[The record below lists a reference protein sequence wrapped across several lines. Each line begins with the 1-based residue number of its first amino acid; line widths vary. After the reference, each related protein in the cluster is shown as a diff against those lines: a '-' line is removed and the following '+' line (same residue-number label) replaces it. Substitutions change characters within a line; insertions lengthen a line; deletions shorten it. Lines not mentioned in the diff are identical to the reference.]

1 MTPWTTAST
10 AKIRGSDF
18 VLARRND
25 EWMVRVDGRVLMT
38 SREHGSEIVLAQ
50 KALEAHAARSPSK
63 LPPAVL
69 VGGLG
74 FGYTLR
80 AVLDLVPA
88 EAVVTVGELVPALVD
103 ANKEVLGSLNGN
115 AVDDPR
121 VKVVVGDAMDL
132 FAPGAFDVI
141 LLDVD
146 NGPSALSQPRNA
158 RFYSELGVRKCHA
171 ALKKGGVLA
180 VWSAGPDEPYIARLK
195 HGGFAV
201 EALRVEAR
209 PGGKAK
215 HIVFLAKRLG

>member
-1 MTPWTTAST
+1 MTPWTTVST
-10 AKIRGSDF
+10 AKVRGSDF

-38 SREHGSEIVLAQ
+38 SREHGSEITLAE
-50 KALEAHAARSPSK
+50 KALEAYVARTPSA
-63 LPPAVL
+63 LPPRVL

-80 AVLDLVPA
+80 AVLDKVPSD
-88 EAVVTVGELVPALVD
+88 AVVTVGEIVPALVD
-103 ANKEVLGSLNGN
+103 ANKQVLGSLNGN
-115 AVDDPR
+115 AIDDPR
-121 VKVVVGDAMDL
+121 VTIALGDAMDL
-132 FAPGAFDVI
+132 ITPAAFDVI

-146 NGPSALSQPRNA
+146 NGPTALSQPRNA
-158 RFYSELGVRKCHA
+158 RFYSELGVKKCHA
-171 ALKKGGVLA
+171 GLKKGGVLA
-180 VWSAGPDEPYIARLK
+180 VWSAGPSDPYVERLK

-201 EALRVEAR
+201 ETLRVEAR

>member
-1 MTPWTTAST
+1 MTPWTTVSAAT
-10 AKIRGSDF
+10 VRGSDF

-38 SREHGSEIVLAQ
+38 SREHGSEITLAQ
-50 KALEAHAARSPSK
+50 KALEVHKARAPSSAA
-63 LPPAVL
+63 PAVL

-80 AVLDLVPA
+80 AVLDIVPA
-88 EAVVTVGELVPALVD
+88 DAVVTVGEIVPELVD
-103 ANKEVLGSLNGN
+103 ANKQVLGTLNGN

-121 VKVVVGDAMDL
+121 VKVVIGDAMDL
-132 FAPGAFDVI
+132 FAPAAFDVI

-146 NGPSALSQPRNA
+146 NGPTALSQPRNA

-171 ALKKGGVLA
+171 ALRKGGVLA
-180 VWSAGPDEPYIARLK
+180 VWSAGLADPYVARLK
-195 HGGFAV
+195 SSGFAV
-201 EALRVEAR
+201 DTLRVEAR

-215 HIVFLAKRLG
+215 HIIFMAKRLG